1 MIIDTKHTRSLAGLV
16 AVPQKYFLQDHWNL
30 ETPICGLATT
40 GECLYTSY
48 VKPEARMRSSKLF
61 IIV

>member
-1 MIIDTKHTRSLAGLV
+1 MAD
-16 AVPQKYFLQDHWNL
+16 L

-48 VKPEARMRSSKLF
+48 VKPAARMRPRKLF
-61 IIV
+61 IIVYVQYDSLTLFL